1 MADNCPLCD
10 DLPGHH
16 WLWRDDRLRVI
27 DARDPDHPAFLRVI
41 WNAHVKEMSDLA
53 DADRQHL
60 MQVVWQTESA
70 VRDISQPDKIN
81 LGSLGN
87 RVPHLHWHVIGRWT
101 DDAHFP
107 DSVWSARQREGAA
120 RPRIPSALWRT
131 ALLARLGLPVVRVS
145 AALENAYER
154 CDYTI
159 SLPDGETVVHAG
171 SLTPVLDRWLATQ
184 PVQHW
189 ALLTA
194 ANPWSSRCDEADN
207 RHALAALRAL
217 LTQRGLTVLDA
228 GNRAADADW
237 SEPSLLCAGLAAEDA
252 LRIGAAFGQNAIL
265 TGAAGEVARLRWC
278 IHRHSD

>member
-1 MADNCPLCD
+1 MAESCPLCD

-41 WNAHVKEMSDLA
+41 WNAHVKEMTDLA

-70 VRDISQPDKIN
+70 VRDISRPDKIN

-131 ALLARLGLPVVRVS
+131 ALLARLGLPTVPVS
-145 AALENAYER
+145 DALAAAYEHS
-154 CDYTI
+154 DYAI
-159 SLPDGETVVHAG
+159 SLPDGETVVHVG
-171 SLTPVLDRWLATQ
+171 SPTPMLDRWLATQ

-189 ALLTA
+189 ALLSA

-217 LTQRGLTVLDA
+217 LTQRGLVVLD
-228 GNRAADADW
+228 GENRAPEGGWREA
-237 SEPSLLCAGLAAEDA
+237 SLLCGGLTADDA
-252 LRIGAAFGQNAIL
+252 LRIGAAFGQNAVL
-265 TGAAGEVARLRWC
+265 TGQAGEVARLRWC
-278 IHRHSD
+278 VRRSGD